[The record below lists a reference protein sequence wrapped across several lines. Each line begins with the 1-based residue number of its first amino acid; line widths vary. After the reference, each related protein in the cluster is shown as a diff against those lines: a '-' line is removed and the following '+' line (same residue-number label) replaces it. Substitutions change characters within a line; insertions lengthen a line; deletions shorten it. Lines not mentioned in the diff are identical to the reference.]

1 MISSLQVQK
10 AFVVAHASD
19 VAMVRRHGIQLADS
33 LGFTETQS
41 GKVAIIISELA
52 TNLVKHAGDGV
63 IFISAIQQRQVECIQ
78 ILSLDKGPGIA
89 DIAYSMHDGI
99 STANTAGNGLGAI
112 KRLSNE
118 FDAYSAHGK
127 GSAFYA
133 LVHAHD
139 TKSNQESFASLRP
152 EHLPL
157 QYGMVCIPVA
167 GEEECGDA
175 WAVTQ
180 EDDCVT
186 FLVADGLGHGP
197 DAAVASRTAVHTLE
211 RKSNQTPTELIH
223 AMHQA
228 LRPTRG
234 AALAIGQYQFSS
246 RTLNF
251 AGIGNITACL
261 VEGETRKQLISH
273 NGTVGHNMRKVQD
286 FTVPWPQGALYI
298 MCSDGIS
305 TQWDLSHYPGLTAC
319 HPALVAGII
328 YRDFTRVR
336 DDATIVVARQIYH

>member
-1 MISSLQVQK
+1 MISSLQVQR
-10 AFVVAHASD
+10 AFVIAHASD
-19 VAMVRRHGIQLADS
+19 VAMVRRHGVQLADS

-41 GKVAIIISELA
+41 GKLAVTISELA
-52 TNLVKHAGDGV
+52 TNIVKHAGDGI
-63 IFISAIQQRQVECIQ
+63 IFISAIQQGQTECIQ
-78 ILSLDKGPGIA
+78 ILALDKGPGIA
-89 DIAYSMHDGI
+89 DIAYSMRDGI

-133 LVHAHD
+133 LIHAHD
-139 TKSNQESFASLRP
+139 GKCNQKSFASVRP
-152 EHLPL
+152 ECTRL

-180 EDDCVT
+180 DDDCIT

-197 DAAVASRTAVHTLE
+197 DAAVASRAAVRTLE
-211 RKSNQTPTELIH
+211 SKSNQTPVVLIH

-228 LRPTRG
+228 LRTTRG
-234 AALAIGQYQFSS
+234 AALAIGQYQFNSA
-246 RTLNF
+246 TLNF

-261 VEGETRKQLISH
+261 VEGETRKQLVSY

-305 TQWDLSHYPGLTAC
+305 TQWDLSHYPGLIAC

-328 YRDFTRVR
+328 YRDFTRGR
-336 DDATIVVARQIYH
+336 DDATIVVARKIYH